1 MTSKY
6 CSTGQVP
13 GGAGFFFFDS
23 GAQVIYWTG
32 KHQHDR
38 LPTMYF
44 GGYREHHKVG
54 LLGTVSSP
62 RRWGRLIEQMSR
74 WPTLI
79 QYNDRFSLPE
89 PNISR
94 SELTRPIQ
102 MTNKDQ
108 DFTLN
113 DTCFWMLMSHKQAT
127 LVILLRSIR
136 FKDGKNRC
144 LRGS

>member
-13 GGAGFFFFDS
+13 GGGFFFDS

-79 QYNDRFSLPE
+79 QHNDRFSLPE

-94 SELTRPIQ
+94 SELTSDTDDQQRP
-102 MTNKDQ
+102 
-108 DFTLN
+108 
-113 DTCFWMLMSHKQAT
+113 
-127 LVILLRSIR
+127 R
-136 FKDGKNRC
+136 FYIK
-144 LRGS
+144 